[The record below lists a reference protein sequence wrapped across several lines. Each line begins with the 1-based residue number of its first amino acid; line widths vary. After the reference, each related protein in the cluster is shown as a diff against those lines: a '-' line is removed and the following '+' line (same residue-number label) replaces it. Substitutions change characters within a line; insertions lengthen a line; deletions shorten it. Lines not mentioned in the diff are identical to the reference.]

1 MIKKYLKR
9 WQTKKSI
16 YTVNLSNR
24 LIKNKNTEEFDKI
37 MKTYNILKFHL
48 VYLKEKDEKTTRKY
62 IYIFSIF
69 FMKQK
74 DWAILYLNY

>member
-1 MIKKYLKR
+1 
-9 WQTKKSI
+9 
-16 YTVNLSNR
+16 
-24 LIKNKNTEEFDKI
+24 